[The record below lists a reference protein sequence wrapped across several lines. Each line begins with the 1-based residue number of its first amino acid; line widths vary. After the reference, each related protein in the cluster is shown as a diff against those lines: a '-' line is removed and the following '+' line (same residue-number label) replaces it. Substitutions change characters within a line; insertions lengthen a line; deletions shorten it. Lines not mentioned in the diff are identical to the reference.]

1 MTFAPLARIFV
12 FYAKVKFN
20 DRHFV
25 SPLSHVWTMDV
36 IFRAQRVRIRTFSP
50 TFKAHLKRGQ
60 KVSILQLHKRGF
72 VTVTESL
79 IADKPTKVIV
89 VIHMM

>member
-1 MTFAPLARIFV
+1 MIGILCLRFRTYGR
-12 FYAKVKFN
+12 
-20 DRHFV
+20 
-25 SPLSHVWTMDV
+25 WTS
-36 IFRAQRVRIRTFSP
+36 FSGHQRVRIRTFSP
-50 TFKAHLKRGQ
+50 TFEAHLKRGR

-89 VIHMM
+89 VIHAM